1 MDKTKYVFI
10 KYIPTFSAGGEG
22 RTPTGLLPQGPKPC
36 ASANF
41 ATPACQSMIRIIIS
55 LSYSNAQLYF

>member
-41 ATPACQSMIRIIIS
+41 ATPAILIYKENVYIFI
-55 LSYSNAQLYF
+55 L